1 MRRVLPSLPSLT
13 IFEAAARHSSF
24 TRAAEELNLSQ
35 SAVSKQVQSLES
47 FLGLRLF
54 ERIRQRIVLTEAGQL
69 YLARVREALEILES
83 ATMEALAFQGGGGML
98 NIATL
103 PTFGSRWLASR
114 IGRFRALHPRIAL
127 NLTARTWPFDLV
139 EENIDVAIYFGEK
152 PWPGGLSDRLMEEEV
167 IPVCAPSLMAPDGP
181 VSSVA
186 DLERVALLHH
196 RARPRAWKD
205 WLQRAD
211 DTTVNPFH
219 GVRFEQFEMIIQA
232 TISGM
237 GMAIVPK
244 FMIEVELADGTLVA
258 PFGRPMKSPESYFL
272 VCPERKS
279 HLPAVQAFR
288 QWLQDEVAASKW
300 PRTVGDQAPRRLETT
315 VHSVEE

>member
-35 SAVSKQVQSLES
+35 SAVSKQVQSLEA

-69 YLARVREALEILES
+69 YLTGVREALETLES
-83 ATMEALAFQGGGGML
+83 VTMEALAFQGGGGML

-103 PTFGSRWLASR
+103 PTFGSRWLAPR
-114 IGRFRALHPRIAL
+114 IGRFRARHPKIAL

-139 EENIDVAIYFGEK
+139 VENIDVAVYFGEK
-152 PWPGGLSDRLMEEEV
+152 PWPGGPSEQLMGEEV
-167 IPVCAPSLMAPDGP
+167 IPVCAPSLLAPFGP
-181 VSSVA
+181 VTTIG
-186 DLERVALLHH
+186 DLERVVLLHH

-205 WLQRAD
+205 WLQMAG
-211 DTTVNPFH
+211 DTKVNPFH

-232 TISGM
+232 AISGM
-237 GMAIVPK
+237 GVAIVPR
-244 FMIEVELADGTLVA
+244 FMIEAELERKSLIAH
-258 PFGRPMKSPESYFL
+258 FGLPMKSVESYYL
-272 VCPERKS
+272 VCPERKRQ
-279 HLPAVQAFR
+279 LPAVQAFR
-288 QWLQDEVAASKW
+288 QWILDEVAASA
-300 PRTVGDQAPRRLETT
+300 PPASADEPSDAAVGE
-315 VHSVEE
+315 

>member
-24 TRAAEELNLSQ
+24 TRAAEELNSSQ
-35 SAVSKQVQSLES
+35 SAVSKQIQSLES

-54 ERIRQRIVLTEAGQL
+54 ERIRQRIVLTDAGQL
-69 YLARVREALEILES
+69 YLARVREALEALES

-103 PTFGSRWLASR
+103 PTFGSRWLAPR
-114 IGRFRALHPRIAL
+114 IGRFHARHPRIAL
-127 NLTARTWPFDLV
+127 NLTARTWPFDLI
-139 EENIDVAIYFGEK
+139 EENIDIAIYYGEK
-152 PWPGGLSDRLMEEEV
+152 PWPGGPSHKLMEEEV
-167 IPVCAPSLMAPDGP
+167 VPICAASLLKPTGP
-181 VSSVA
+181 VGKVA

-205 WLQRAD
+205 WLQSTGEA
-211 DTTVNPFH
+211 TINPFR
-219 GVRFEQFEMIIQA
+219 GARFEQFEMIIQA

-237 GMAIVPK
+237 GVAIVPT
-244 FMIEVELADGTLVA
+244 FMIEVELAEGTLVA
-258 PFGRPMKSPESYFL
+258 PFGRPMKSPHSYYL

-279 HLPAVQAFR
+279 HLPAVRAFR
-288 QWLQDEVAASKW
+288 EWLLDEVPASER
-300 PRTVGDQAPRRLETT
+300 PPAMGHDA
-315 VHSVEE
+315 

>member
-47 FLGLRLF
+47 FLRLRLF

-152 PWPGGLSDRLMEEEV
+152 PWPGGLSDRLMGEEI
-167 IPVCAPSLMAPDGP
+167 IPVCSPSLVTPEGP
-181 VSSVA
+181 VRQIA
-186 DLERVALLHH
+186 DLGRIALLHH

-205 WLQRAD
+205 WLQEAGEA
-211 DTTVNPFH
+211 TVNPFH

-237 GMAIVPK
+237 GMAIVPR
-244 FMIEVELADGTLVA
+244 FMIEAELAAGTLVT
-258 PFGRPMKSPESYFL
+258 PFGRPMKSPESYYL

-279 HLPAVQAFR
+279 HLPAVQVFR
-288 QWLQDEVAASKW
+288 QWLLDEVAASK
-300 PRTVGDQAPRRLETT
+300 RSTAVDQHIHFQRGEI
-315 VHSVEE
+315 VHSIEE

>member
-35 SAVSKQVQSLES
+35 SAVSKQIQSLES
-47 FLGLRLF
+47 FLRLRLF

-83 ATMEALAFQGGGGML
+83 ATMEALAHQGGGSML

-103 PTFGSRWLASR
+103 PTFGSRWLAPR
-114 IGRFRALHPRIAL
+114 IGRFRARHPRIAL

-152 PWPGGLSDRLMEEEV
+152 PWPGGPSDVLMEEEV
-167 IPVCAPSLMAPDGP
+167 IPVCAPSLVAPNGP
-181 VSSVA
+181 IRGAA
-186 DLERVALLHH
+186 DLDGVVLLHH

-205 WLQRAD
+205 WLQLAGENS
-211 DTTVNPFH
+211 VNPFH
-219 GVRFEQFEMIIQA
+219 GARLEQFEMIIQA

-237 GMAIVPK
+237 GMAIIPR
-244 FMIEVELADGTLVA
+244 FMIEAELANGALIA
-258 PFGRPMKSPESYFL
+258 PFGQPMKSRESYYL

-279 HLPAVQAFR
+279 ELAAVREFR
-288 QWLQDEVAASKW
+288 QWVLEELAAT
-300 PRTVGDQAPRRLETT
+300 RHNDA
-315 VHSVEE
+315 